1 MSTQIPGQG
10 YGAVNNNNNNN
21 NKNHINGDSDLNFDE
36 MVLLAEKA
44 LAELETE
51 EINHT
56 KKKKKVDKDHVIQKT
71 VQPFYTASIDDNIPG
86 VNINSKISD
95 TRYEALH
102 ELIKRIKDRQL
113 PNL

>member
-10 YGAVNNNNNNN
+10 HGAVNNNNNNNN
-21 NKNHINGDSDLNFDE
+21 NKNHINSDFDLNFD
-36 MVLLAEKA
+36 KI

-86 VNINSKISD
+86 VSINSKISD

-102 ELIKRIKDRQL
+102 ELVKRIKDIQL